1 MLSIFE
7 VLNMVPKLN
16 QENLPFYYYCDPQN
30 ASIIGIWKWQDGR
43 FFNLNGVSDEVKMY
57 KFIVTLDPKG
67 KWHERSNEI
76 KSQSSI
82 NLKDHKISVGSE
94 CFSGVSS
101 GKQLEFGFGK
111 DRLTGQT
118 GAIGFSSDTNFIK
131 KPLRDLLK
139 YCGYR
144 KALF

>member
-76 KSQSSI
+76 KLQSSI
-82 NLKDHKISVGSE
+82 NLKDHKITVESE
-94 CFSGVSS
+94 CFSGVSG
-101 GKQLEFGFGK
+101 GK
-111 DRLTGQT
+111 
-118 GAIGFSSDTNFIK
+118 
-131 KPLRDLLK
+131 
-139 YCGYR
+139 
-144 KALF
+144 